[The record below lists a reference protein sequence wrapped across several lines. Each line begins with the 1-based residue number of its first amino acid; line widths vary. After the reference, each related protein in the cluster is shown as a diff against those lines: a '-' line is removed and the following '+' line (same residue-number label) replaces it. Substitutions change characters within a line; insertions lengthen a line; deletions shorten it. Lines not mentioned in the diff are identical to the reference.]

1 MGPPPGPVVAQL
13 QCHLWIRYPL
23 CFKRF
28 VQVFI
33 VFSTHWVNISFEV
46 LLILRCWPTPRRGVR
61 GSQLTR
67 LRTECAQNVS
77 DFSHYPYLLLFV
89 AIHRPYLLLVVA
101 NCFYSPSLFIAICC
115 YSPSLFI
122 HMCCYL
128 LLFTVL
134 ICCYL
139 LLFTFL
145 TCCYL
150 LLFTVLICFYLLL
163 FVAILHPYLM
173 LCVAFSKSNRLL
185 VMVT

>member
-13 QCHLWIRYPL
+13 HQWILYPL

-28 VQVFI
+28 VQVFM

-61 GSQLTR
+61 GSQVPR

-89 AIHRPYLLLVVA
+89 AIHRPYLLIFVA
-101 NCFYSPSLFIAICC
+101 ICCNSPSSFVAIFC
-115 YSPSLFI
+115 YSPSLFVASCCYLLLFTI
-122 HMCCYL
+122 LICCYL

-134 ICCYL
+134 IC
-139 LLFTFL
+139 
-145 TCCYL
+145 
-150 LLFTVLICFYLLL
+150 
-163 FVAILHPYLM
+163 
-173 LCVAFSKSNRLL
+173 
-185 VMVT
+185 